1 MNKCDR
7 LVMCYDSLKVCE
19 SSLQGLLDDGWEVE
33 HLQIAQSGES
43 LLAVVSIV
51 VILKKERVSDE
62 QSCDRH

>member
-1 MNKCDR
+1 MNKYDR

-19 SSLQGLLDDGWEVE
+19 SSLQRLLDDGWEVE
-33 HLQIAQSGES
+33 HLQIAQSSEN
-43 LLAVVSIV
+43 LITTVSIV

>member
-19 SSLQGLLDDGWEVE
+19 LNLQGLLDDGWEVE

-62 QSCDRH
+62 